1 MEIRV
6 YQNLNNYIVEVD
18 QQKDLQPL
26 ADFIMMSTT
35 TIRPIE
41 IRYSYATG
49 VGVILCDRN
58 EDTPLKNL
66 EDICNDYMSKYATP
80 DIDKIRMDIVKN
92 WSHENKK

>member
-1 MEIRV
+1 MTIRI

-18 QQKDLQPL
+18 QQQHLQPL
-26 ADFIMMSTT
+26 ADFIMMSTS

-58 EDTPLKNL
+58 EDTPLNYL
-66 EDICNDYMSKYATP
+66 EEICNNYRKYI
-80 DIDKIRMDIVKN
+80 DINIVRT
-92 WSHENKK
+92 EQ